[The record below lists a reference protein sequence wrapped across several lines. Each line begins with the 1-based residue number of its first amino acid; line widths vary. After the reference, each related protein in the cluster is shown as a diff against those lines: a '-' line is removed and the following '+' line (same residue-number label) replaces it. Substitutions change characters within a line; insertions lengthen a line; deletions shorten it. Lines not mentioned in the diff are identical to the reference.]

1 MSPIAYWD
9 IAVTQGHFS
18 MDDREPVKVAT
29 LEEFV
34 KNKNFAHENPE
45 EEPKDKPATSLN
57 RSIPISTTQGK
68 LLPEVCLG
76 HVD

>member
-1 MSPIAYWD
+1 
-9 IAVTQGHFS
+9 

-34 KNKNFAHENPE
+34 KNKNFAHEHPE
-45 EEPKDKPATSLN
+45 EEPKDNGDKQESLYPN
-57 RSIPISTTQGK
+57 YKTQGK